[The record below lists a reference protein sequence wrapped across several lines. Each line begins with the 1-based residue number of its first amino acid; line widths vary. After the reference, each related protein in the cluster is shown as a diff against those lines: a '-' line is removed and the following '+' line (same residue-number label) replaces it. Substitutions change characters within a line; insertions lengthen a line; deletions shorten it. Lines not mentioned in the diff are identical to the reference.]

1 MPLLRSL
8 VFFGGFG
15 YKDFCTKILHLTA
28 LKQLTVLQASRN
40 VRRRKSKIVW
50 YRRTRS
56 ERQRVGALQNASQD
70 SEASD
75 PRASVLDC
83 GGKRS
88 ATPLL
93 QVRYGW
99 EVNVITRP
107 KAVSPPGSA
116 TAVQIIFRL

>member
-1 MPLLRSL
+1 MVLA
-8 VFFGGFG
+8 
-15 YKDFCTKILHLTA
+15 TKILHLTA
-28 LKQLTVLQASRN
+28 LKQLTALQASRN

-50 YRRTRS
+50 YRHARP

-70 SEASD
+70 SEASES
-75 PRASVLDC
+75 RASVLDC

-88 ATPLL
+88 ATQLL

-99 EVNVITRP
+99 EVNVFARP